1 MFWEALAELYRTRSL
16 VPGFDTQL
24 GAEVVVWL
32 LRSRSRQ
39 KPLKDL
45 YRTSRFS
52 EPTVRLY
59 LMRLVDQGFVDLQR
73 CADDQRQCIAEP
85 TPKLIA
91 AIESYRTIFMKVAD
105 LASEQMPLPDPMPEP
120 AASGYGVQTL
130 PPVAGWS
137 GTIERRQQR
146 LSPELPQLPLR

>member
-39 KPLKDL
+39 RPLKDL
-45 YRTSRFS
+45 YRASRYS
-52 EPTVRLY
+52 EPTVRIY
-59 LMRLVDQGFVDLQR
+59 LMRLVDQGFVEIQR

-91 AIESYRTIFMKVAD
+91 AIESYRAIFMRVAD
-105 LASEQMPLPDPMPEP
+105 VASEQAPSADAMPDQP
-120 AASGYGVQTL
+120 AATSCEVQTL
-130 PPVAGWS
+130 PPVGSWS
-137 GTIERRQQR
+137 SSIARRQPPT
-146 LSPELPQLPLR
+146 LS

>member
-1 MFWEALAELYRTRSL
+1 MFREALAELYRTRSL

-39 KPLKDL
+39 RPPKDL
-45 YRTSRFS
+45 YRASRYS
-52 EPTVRLY
+52 EPTVRIY
-59 LMRLVDQGFVDLQR
+59 LMRLVDQGFVEIQR

-91 AIESYRTIFMKVAD
+91 AIESYRAIFMRVAAA
-105 LASEQMPLPDPMPEP
+105 ASEQPQLSDKP
-120 AASGYGVQTL
+120 ASSGCEIQTL
-130 PPVAGWS
+130 PPAGSWS
-137 GTIERRQQR
+137 
-146 LSPELPQLPLR
+146 S